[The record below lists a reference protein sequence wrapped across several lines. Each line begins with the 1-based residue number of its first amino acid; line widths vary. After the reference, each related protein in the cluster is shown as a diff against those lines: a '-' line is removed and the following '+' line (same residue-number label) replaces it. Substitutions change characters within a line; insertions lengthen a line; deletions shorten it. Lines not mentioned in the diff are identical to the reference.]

1 MKVRQVWMVAVLAT
15 AMLAACNSRRE
26 APTAAFG
33 TEMLAGQVEVRGM
46 SDGSP
51 AGVEV
56 SVRGTGMSMILSGSG
71 EFLFSGVPAGA
82 QLDFHRPSDGIEA
95 SLAVDA
101 RAGFLAVE
109 LTRSTATASAKTA
122 TSRRRGVSPTR
133 EEQFEGTIVTAAA
146 GSLVLFTSKQV
157 EQTVAL
163 TADTVIRKG
172 QTPVAAAD
180 LKAGTRVHVKATK
193 GAGETYTAVLVIV
206 QNEGTGDGEE
216 GGTPTAATEYE
227 GTVRSAS
234 ATTLVVHTSHGEE
247 KTFTITANTVVRKGN
262 TPVKPEDI
270 QTGWRVHV
278 KATGDTATRVTV
290 QNTKK

>member
-1 MKVRQVWMVAVLAT
+1 MKVSQVLVVAVLA
-15 AMLAACNSRRE
+15 AVLGACNSRRE

-33 TEMLAGQVEVRGM
+33 TEMLAGQVEVSGM
-46 SDGSP
+46 PNGSP

-56 SVRGTGMSMILSGSG
+56 SVRGTGMSMILNESG

-82 QLDFHRPSDGIEA
+82 ELDFHRASDGIEA
-95 SLAVDA
+95 SMAVDA
-101 RAGFLAVE
+101 RAGY
-109 LTRSTATASAKTA
+109 LTVALTKSTATAKKG

-146 GSLVLFTSKQV
+146 GSLVLFTSKKV
-157 EQTVAL
+157 EQTIAL

-180 LKAGTRVHVKATK
+180 LKEGMRVHVKAKKT
-193 GAGETYTAVLVIV
+193 AEETYTAVLVIV
-206 QNEGTGDGEE
+206 QNEGTDDGEE
-216 GGTPTAATEYE
+216 GTPTAAKEYE

-234 ATTLVVHTSHGEE
+234 STELVVYTSHREE
-247 KTFTITANTVVRKGN
+247 KTFTITADTVVRKGN
-262 TPVKPEDI
+262 TPIKPEDI
-270 QTGWRVHV
+270 QAGWRVHV
-278 KATGDTATRVTV
+278 KATGGTATRVTV